1 MVATGRP
8 AFAPADAN
16 RVLPLDQNKRSDAA
30 MPKLIGGGY
39 FAFPDSLLAVP
50 EKSDLVAD
58 SIMWNQGTSEILVAA
73 RSPLIGAA
81 TT

>member
-1 MVATGRP
+1 MP
-8 AFAPADAN
+8 AN
-16 RVLPLDQNKRSDAA
+16 THV
-30 MPKLIGGGY
+30 
-39 FAFPDSLLAVP
+39 AVP